1 MKNYTNNE
9 DNYQA
14 IIKDELNNIIYNDLK
29 FRRQKVRGKKPLT
42 SHEFSI
48 KSETNRRLIVDQ
60 TYYKN
65 LKIQLEQDG
74 KTADEINSILNDLKN
89 TFKIST
95 TVKEYDKYDN
105 DLGFFGGSLGG
116 SLEHQVNNLL
126 DMMSYGGITLPD
138 YQWLMLAIY
147 NCSKGTI
154 GGETLKNIL
163 EDFFS
168 SFAVMLLFDDAG
180 QQAEY
185 IKTQAYNN
193 IKTASNK
200 ALHLYILNGF
210 YFPASF
216 ILELTYNSLAKGQE
230 ILNSTIHLSN
240 LSNGS
245 RLHIINNV
253 SEDNMVTSKD
263 GVVGG
268 PHDWGHTVSANA
280 HSIQLQLTFL
290 AGFLDIL
297 EKIQDAM
304 TGFNI

>member
-1 MKNYTNNE
+1 MKNYINNE
-9 DNYQA
+9 DNYQV
-14 IIKDELNNIIYNDLK
+14 IIRDELNNIIYDDLK
-29 FRRQKVRGKKPLT
+29 FRRQKVRGKKPLAP
-42 SHEFSI
+42 HEFSI
-48 KSETNRRLIVDQ
+48 KSETNRRLIADQ

-65 LKIQLEQDG
+65 LKKQLEQDG
-74 KTADEINSILNDLKN
+74 KTVDEINSILNDLKN

-95 TVKEYDKYDN
+95 TIKEYDKYDN

-116 SLEHQVNNLL
+116 SLEHQINNLY
-126 DMMSYGGITLPD
+126 DMMNYGGITLPD

-147 NCSKGTI
+147 NCSNGTV
-154 GGETLKNIL
+154 GGEVLKNTL

-193 IKTASNK
+193 INTASNK

-216 ILELTYNSLAKGQE
+216 ILELTYNSLARGQE
-230 ILNSTIHLSN
+230 MLNSTIHLSE

-253 SEDNMVTSKD
+253 SEDNMVTSKN

-280 HSIQLQLTFL
+280 SSIQLQLTFL

-297 EKIQDAM
+297 EKIENAM
-304 TGFNI
+304 TNIGP